1 MKQEIVSL
9 KKFHQ
14 SELINKMHKKV
25 STTLNYND
33 QFLILVSAV
42 TGCISISSFVS
53 LLGILIGITSSG
65 MELKICA
72 ISAGMKNHK

>member
-14 SELINKMHKKV
+14 SELIKKKHKKV
-25 STTLNYND
+25 STTLNYID
-33 QFLILVSAV
+33 HFLILVSAF
-42 TGCISISSFVS
+42 TACIPISSFVS
-53 LLGILIGITSSG
+53 LLGILIVITSSG

-72 ISAGMKNHK
+72 TSAGIKDHK